1 MNTCEIVLRD
11 AFRQKLNELM
21 LDEVLMEDLDRV
33 YMSLANLIHMGF
45 DTEARTHVI
54 GVNGAQGAGKTTFG
68 QLLKVVLE
76 QAYGLKVV
84 SLSIDDIYLSRAD
97 RQRLADEVH
106 PLLVTRGVPGTHDVK
121 LGEDTLDS
129 LCNAGPK
136 DVTLIPRFNKALDDP
151 FPRSSWEQFTGR
163 PDVILFDGWFMGAI
177 EQKETELLT
186 PINDLERNEDPYCVW
201 RRFVNNQLKEN
212 YKSLFNRLDLLVM
225 LKVPSF
231 DKVYEWRAL
240 QEEKLRIKTQGQKNL
255 RVMSDEELSRFISHY
270 ERLTR
275 HVLNEMPSRADV
287 LFNVSDD
294 HRICI

>member
-1 MNTCEIVLRD
+1 MNTSELVLRD
-11 AFRQKLNELM
+11 AFHQMLGELM
-21 LDEVLMEDLDRV
+21 LEDTLMEDLDRV
-33 YMSLANLIHMGF
+33 YVPLANLIRMGF
-45 DTEARTHVI
+45 DTDAKTHII

-76 QAYGLKVV
+76 QSYGLKVV
-84 SLSIDDIYLSRAD
+84 QLSIDDLYLSRAE
-97 RQRLADEVH
+97 RQQLSEEVH
-106 PLLVTRGVPGTHDVK
+106 PLLITRGVPGTHNVK

-129 LCNAGPK
+129 LCAAGPK
-136 DVTLIPRFNKALDDP
+136 DLTLIPRFNKALDDP
-151 FPRSSWEQFTGR
+151 YPRANWDEFVGR
-163 PDVILFDGWFMGAI
+163 PDVILFDGWFMGAV

-201 RRFVNNQLKEN
+201 RRFVNSQLKEN

-231 DKVYEWRAL
+231 DKVYEWRSL

-255 RVMSDEELSRFISHY
+255 RVMSDEELIRFISHY

-275 HVLNEMPSRADV
+275 HILSEMPSRADV